1 MLTLL
6 GGAGRALLLAIVG
19 PIAVIIPTATPVAH
33 AQPAPDGATII
44 ADLTMNENGVLE
56 VEEQVTV
63 PPGDTFQMSLP
74 LRVEVGENAERRFEV
89 TDIETDGAGTAN
101 ADNGLFT
108 TEAGPGESTFRYSV
122 RNTVSEGEG
131 NQVFRWLG
139 VFEEDV
145 AKIDASLVSP
155 SFEMG
160 IVQCTLGSP
169 GQTRPCAN
177 VKIEPDG
184 VLYLEQTDLDKGEA
198 VDLVLQI
205 PPGTVASDAE
215 SSESLVRSFAVTGP
229 ALIAFAILALAVAAL
244 VGYVLLGR
252 REPEKHAGS
261 IDPLAHADGR
271 TQFTSPDG
279 LLPGAVG
286 ALLDENADSADIAAI
301 VVDLAVRRYLWIT
314 PISDSDWRIT
324 RMNPPD
330 DQLCAYEKAVYQALL
345 PDGTEAVTFTEL
357 HTSGRTG
364 LAPLRSAVLAELQQ
378 HGAFHDAARRRL
390 PLWLGAALIVAGIAT
405 TVVTALTSGHALVGV
420 AIAFGG
426 LAAVLFPRYLPTRT
440 AHGRVLTG
448 RIRALQHGLD
458 AVRREQVPPAEQE
471 LVFSRALPYTVVWNG
486 TDSWI
491 RTFRDLDPSADQEP
505 GLYWFGGFD
514 RDRNLHRFAAHF
526 PYFITALENLF
537 AAP

>member
-19 PIAVIIPTATPVAH
+19 LIAVVIQTAAPVAH
-33 AQPAPDGATII
+33 AQPAPEGATII
-44 ADLTMNENGVLE
+44 ADLTLNEDGVLE

-74 LRVEVGENAERRFEV
+74 LRVEVGENSERRFEV
-89 TDIETDGAGTAN
+89 TDIETSGAGTAN
-101 ADNGLFT
+101 TDNGLFT

-131 NQVFRWLG
+131 GQVFRWLG
-139 VFEEDV
+139 MLAEDV

-169 GQTRPCAN
+169 WQTRPCAN
-177 VKIEPDG
+177 VEIEPDG
-184 VLYLEQTDLDKGEA
+184 VLYLEQTDIAKGEA
-198 VDLVLQI
+198 VDLVLHI
-205 PPGTVASDAE
+205 PPGTVAADAE
-215 SSESLVRSFAVTGP
+215 TSESLGRSFAITVP

-244 VGYVLLGR
+244 VGYVLLTR
-252 REPEKHAGS
+252 REPEKDRGS
-261 IDPLAHADGR
+261 IDPLAHADGH

-286 ALLDENADSADIAAI
+286 ALLDENADPADIAAT
-301 VVDLAVRRYLWIT
+301 VVDLAVRRYVWIT
-314 PISDSDWRIT
+314 PVNDSDWRIT
-324 RMNPPD
+324 RMNPTD
-330 DQLCAYEKAVYQALL
+330 DQLCAYEKAVYQTVL
-345 PDGTEAVTFTEL
+345 PDGTDAVTLTEL
-357 HTSGRTG
+357 RASGRTG
-364 LAPLRSAVLAELQQ
+364 LAPLRSAVIAELQ
-378 HGAFHDAARRRL
+378 HCGAFHSTARRRL
-390 PLWLGAALIVAGIAT
+390 PLWLGAALIVAGVAT
-405 TVVTALTSGHALVGV
+405 TVVTTLTSGHALVGV
-420 AIAFGG
+420 AIALGG
-426 LAAVLFPRYLPTRT
+426 LAAVLLPRYLPTRT

-448 RIRALQHGLD
+448 RIRALQRGLD
-458 AVRREQVPPAEQE
+458 AVRREQVSPSDQE

-526 PYFITALENLF
+526 PYFITALETLF
-537 AAP
+537 SAP